1 MDREIY
7 KKRCALR
14 KNAPLAQ
21 FAQTI
26 QAPLAAGRDA
36 APAFSTGS
44 WSSECCTTLKAAA
57 GGDGW
62 RWLQLRSPNWKL
74 EERTS
79 AGRVQGMRGLSVLL
93 GSPPKITHFTCKNDS
108 AGTWWDWPSV
118 LWLETARGSLGL
130 CESMGCSANVVK
142 LGRDPEW
149 CRADAHASNVT
160 RSSWRRACTEN
171 QTLWTTWPSINKDR
185 PVC

>member
-1 MDREIY
+1 MCLKEKCPIGPVHS
-7 KKRCALR
+7 
-14 KNAPLAQ
+14 NNSS
-21 FAQTI
+21 
-26 QAPLAAGRDA
+26 
-36 APAFSTGS
+36 STGS
-44 WSSECCTTLKAAA
+44 SEERRPCLRPWLTEQRVLHHPPRGIADA
-57 GGDGW
+57 GGHGW
-62 RWLQLRSPNWKL
+62 RWFQLRSPNWKL

-79 AGRVQGMRGLSVLL
+79 AGRVQGMRGFSVLL

-118 LWLETARGSLGL
+118 LWLETALGLLSL
-130 CESMGCSANVVK
+130 CESMGCSENVVK

-160 RSSWRRACTEN
+160 RSSWRCACIEN